1 LPFIGIVLLKNKP
14 HWLIITISLL
24 LVFWFYYIHGILIKH
39 VLSFLGGAIAPF
51 LIKNNLL
58 KFNIKHWMVS
68 AIVLISILS
77 IGLFNSAHHL
87 VCKAII
93 AIVFTLIACGNDV
106 FGLLKLQSI
115 KHLGT
120 ISYSTYLLHGIVLF
134 VTFKIIL
141 VGNEFQNLSNN
152 AFALV
157 IVTLTPIIV
166 ISSYL
171 TYIFIEKPFID
182 LGKIVA
188 KKL

>member
-1 LPFIGIVLLKNKP
+1 
-14 HWLIITISLL
+14 
-24 LVFWFYYIHGILIKH
+24 
-39 VLSFLGGAIAPF
+39 
-51 LIKNNLL
+51 
-58 KFNIKHWMVS
+58 
-68 AIVLISILS
+68 
-77 IGLFNSAHHL
+77 
-87 VCKAII
+87 
-93 AIVFTLIACGNDV
+93 
-106 FGLLKLQSI
+106 
-115 KHLGT
+115 
-120 ISYSTYLLHGIVLF
+120 
-134 VTFKIIL
+134 L